1 MTLEL
6 VVDILSETFF
16 TVLIILLPILGVA
29 LVVGIMISI
38 FQAATSIQEMT
49 LTFVPKIVITAVAII
64 IMLPYMADKMIT
76 FTLKIF
82 NLITTV
88 IR

>member
-6 VVDILSETFF
+6 IIDVLSETFF
-16 TVLIILLPILGVA
+16 TVLIILMPILGVS
-29 LVVGIMISI
+29 LVVGIFISI

-49 LTFVPKIVITAVAII
+49 LTFVPKIVITAIAIV
-64 IMLPYMADKMIT
+64 IMLPFMADKMIS

-82 NLITTV
+82 DLITIV
-88 IR
+88 AK